1 MKKIVKLTEHDLN
14 RLVKRVL
21 KEDDYTE
28 KLKLFNA
35 SSDFGFET
43 DIDGYTDKYE
53 HLMGDV
59 RNLLYD
65 LKKVK
70 GELGNLYDEVVNNV
84 DDNESASEILASE
97 IDDLINRIENTLDI
111 F

>member
-1 MKKIVKLTEHDLN
+1 MNRSYSKIRHIQETNQLLE
-14 RLVKRVL
+14 KRVL
-21 KEDDYTE
+21 TEDDYTE
-28 KLKLFNA
+28 KLKLLNT
-35 SSDFGFET
+35 SPDFEFET
-43 DIDGYTDKYE
+43 DIDAYTDKYE
-53 HLMGDV
+53 DLMGDV

-65 LKKVK
+65 LKNVK

-84 DDNESASEILASE
+84 DDNELASE

>member
-1 MKKIVKLTEHDLN
+1 MNRSYSKIRHIQETNQLLE
-14 RLVKRVL
+14 KRVL
-21 KEDDYTE
+21 TEDDYTE
-28 KLKLFNA
+28 KLKLLNT
-35 SSDFGFET
+35 SPDLEFET

-53 HLMGDV
+53 DLVGDV

-70 GELGNLYDEVVNNV
+70 GELVNLYDEVINNV
-84 DDNESASEILASE
+84 DNDELASE
-97 IDDLINRIENTLDI
+97 IDDLIERIEDGLKI

>member
-1 MKKIVKLTEHDLN
+1 MNRSYSKIRHIQETNQLLE
-14 RLVKRVL
+14 KRVL
-21 KEDDYTE
+21 TEDDYTE
-28 KLKLFNA
+28 KLKLLNT
-35 SSDFGFET
+35 SPDLEFET

-53 HLMGDV
+53 DLMGDV

-65 LKKVK
+65 LKNVK

-84 DDNESASEILASE
+84 DDNELASE